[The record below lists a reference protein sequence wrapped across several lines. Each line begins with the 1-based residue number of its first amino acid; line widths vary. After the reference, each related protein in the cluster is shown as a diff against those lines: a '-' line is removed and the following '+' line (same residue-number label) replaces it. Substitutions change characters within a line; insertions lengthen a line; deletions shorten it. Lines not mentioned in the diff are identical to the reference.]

1 MTNSEGEAQCLDIK
15 KAWYHEAK
23 QSNGRIAK
31 YHVKYQEQESI

>member
-1 MTNSEGEAQCLDIK
+1 MMNSEEAQCLDIK

-31 YHVKYQEQESI
+31 YHVKYQEQKSI